1 MENENIPTRKKRGRP
16 KGSKTKRILVRDAE
30 AKLMADQRRAKA
42 KSLLTTL
49 DRLDCLAVMESAM
62 ERFFI
67 RAVVAPVNEKQ
78 SDADLD
84 RAVSIAAM
92 IAPYRHAR
100 LSAMKLASDSNA
112 PLIPDNMTLEQL
124 RQDIVSEVARLGHV
138 LDLPVVREPQG
149 IENRPSPGPTNGE
162 GEAE

>member
-1 MENENIPTRKKRGRP
+1 MQQTLRV
-16 KGSKTKRILVRDAE
+16 SA
-30 AKLMADQRRAKA
+30 RRARL
-42 KSLLTTL
+42 SL
-49 DRLDCLAVMESAM
+49 RAEI
-62 ERFFI
+62 FI

-100 LSAMKLASDSNA
+100 LSAMKLAGDPNE
-112 PLIPDNMTLEQL
+112 PLIPENMTMEQL
-124 RQDIVSEVARLGHV
+124 RADIVAEVARLGHI
-138 LDLPVVREPQG
+138 LDLDAVREPQG

-162 GEAE
+162 EEAE